1 MKAGPW
7 GAMHDERGLSVRVGR
22 TAFRGA
28 VSYTT
33 ATAILR
39 PEKSMK
45 NQQNHEKTTAL
56 LGAR

>member
-1 MKAGPW
+1 
-7 GAMHDERGLSVRVGR
+7 MHNERGLSVRVGR